1 MFININT
8 DFSNAVIVNVSEHKN
23 CLGGTPFTCDATP
36 LNNKTIFND
45 RTENNS

>member
-23 CLGGTPFTCDATP
+23 CVGVTPLTFDATP
-36 LNNKTIFND
+36 LNNNTLFNN
-45 RTENNS
+45 RKGNNS